1 MPLNCFHRAIA
12 GRNVARSR
20 QPAWAYRDCAGWA
33 TRCEIRGGAQAE
45 AGADCAAA
53 VPSHPEQF
61 AGCELVVRRP
71 GRL

>member
-1 MPLNCFHRAIA
+1 MPLNFSTGLSPA
-12 GRNVARSR
+12 GMSLGLNNL
-20 QPAWAYRDCAGWA
+20 PGLTGTAGLGDA
-33 TRCEIRGGAQAE
+33 LEIRRGAQAE

-61 AGCELVVRRP
+61 TGCELVVRRP